1 MIIDEKTYNRMPK
14 KLQYMFNKLP
24 NPGSDEVLAEFAKAG
39 ERKSGGS
46 SGKRK
51 SGPYSN
57 ERTWSVSTTP
67 GADVKGGL
75 PPDTGTA
82 ARFFYCA
89 KASRAERN
97 AGLPEGETS
106 IHPTVKPLALMRY
119 LARLTRTPTG
129 GVILDPFLGSGT
141 TGMAAV
147 MEGRPFIGIEL
158 DEQYYAIA
166 QARIADAQR
175 QPPLFV

>member
-1 MIIDEKTYNRMPK
+1 MEKPSAENAIIKFTGDIMIIDEKTYNRMPK

-89 KASRAERN
+89 KSSRAERN
-97 AGLPEGETS
+97 AGLEGMEDFTLKDGVPENIVDE
-106 IHPTVKPLALMRY
+106 IK
-119 LARLTRTPTG
+119 RL
-129 GVILDPFLGSGT
+129 LDL
-141 TGMAAV
+141 
-147 MEGRPFIGIEL
+147 
-158 DEQYYAIA
+158 
-166 QARIADAQR
+166 
-175 QPPLFV
+175 